1 MKITISDIGGSIAKE
16 DERYVVKDNTTLKN
30 LVLSSTD
37 LKPTK
42 ATSGHKHKGQEE
54 VYYFIKGSGRM
65 ELDDKTISVKEND
78 VVLIEDGGITFSSFD
93 LFHSGHVAMLKEAK
107 ANCDHLMVGVQTDPT
122 VDRPEKN
129 KPIQSVFERYVQLE
143 GCKYIDQIVPYATEK
158 EIEDILLT
166 YKIDK
171 RFIGEEYK
179 TKEFTGKQ
187 LCVDND
193 IELYYNKRQHSFSTT
208 NLRTRIVE
216 ANK

>member
-1 MKITISDIGGSIAKE
+1 MI
-16 DERYVVKDNTTLKN
+16 V
-30 LVLSSTD
+30 
-37 LKPTK
+37 
-42 ATSGHKHKGQEE
+42 
-54 VYYFIKGSGRM
+54 
-65 ELDDKTISVKEND
+65 
-78 VVLIEDGGITFSSFD
+78 GITFSSFD

-107 ANCDHLMVGVQTDPT
+107 SNCDHLMVGVQTDPT
-122 VDRPEKN
+122 VDRPENN

-216 ANK
+216 AGK

>member
-1 MKITISDIGGSIAKE
+1 MI
-16 DERYVVKDNTTLKN
+16 V
-30 LVLSSTD
+30 
-37 LKPTK
+37 
-42 ATSGHKHKGQEE
+42 
-54 VYYFIKGSGRM
+54 
-65 ELDDKTISVKEND
+65 
-78 VVLIEDGGITFSSFD
+78 GITFSSLD

-107 ANCDHLMVGVQTDPT
+107 SNCDHLMVGVQTDPT

-216 ANK
+216 AGK